1 MGEQPMR
8 FASLILASLALSPVL
23 LQSAAASA
31 ELSNKDLLNNLA
43 VTGDDE
49 RRADIIR
56 QLQNRNADDI
66 RVALEGILAND
77 AEDSMIRMQ
86 AACALAGSATADSV
100 PVLLAIVEQDLIDR
114 HGFWA
119 CAIPLLGD
127 LKDRRAVPLLLRI
140 GDLKQDHLAGMDHM
154 AIVALSMMANKN
166 EVVFLERK
174 SHVFPVRIEVMQAL
188 SRIAAPSSV
197 AILVSGLQ
205 DGEEPE
211 VTNAATVGLTEIG
224 VLALPALEAGL
235 ESQPDE
241 VLKSRIA
248 AIIQAIK

>member
-1 MGEQPMR
+1 MR
-8 FASLILASLALSPVL
+8 NAPLIIAFFALFPIL
-23 LQSAAASA
+23 LQGTAGAAD
-31 ELSNKDLLNNLA
+31 LSNKELLNSLA
-43 VTGDDE
+43 ITGDDE
-49 RRADIIR
+49 RRADIIGE
-56 QLQNRNADDI
+56 LQDRTADDI
-66 RVALEGILAND
+66 RMALEGILANETE
-77 AEDSMIRMQ
+77 ASMIRMQ
-86 AACALAGSATADSV
+86 AVCALAGSATAESV

-127 LKDRRAVPLLLRI
+127 MKDRRAVPLLIRI
-140 GDLKQDHLAGMDHM
+140 GDLKEDHLAGMDHM

-166 EVVFLERK
+166 EVAFLEGK
-174 SHVFPVRIEVMQAL
+174 SHIFPVRTEVMQAL
-188 SRIAAPSSV
+188 SRIAAPSSA

-211 VTNAATVGLTEIG
+211 VTGAATSGLIEIG

-235 ESQPDE
+235 ENQQDE

-248 AIIQAIK
+248 AIIHAIK